1 MAWFFNK
8 SFSLFSLPLTPA
20 TGNKVQ
26 RKKEMVEEGKMWREG
41 RRWLVVEVDDSSYL
55 VCLEQLPRS
64 SFPHNWIKP

>member
-26 RKKEMVEEGKMWREG
+26 RKKGMVEEGKMWRE
-41 RRWLVVEVDDSSYL
+41 RKEVAGG
-55 VCLEQLPRS
+55 
-64 SFPHNWIKP
+64 